1 MRMADGG
8 MAAVGSQGPGDTM
21 TTRLAEQEGKGA
33 GTKAAGAAGPE
44 PSEEGQLADL
54 PWAPTRTFKS
64 GGAIIFVNEHWCKGC
79 GICVEVCP
87 KNVLVMDAR
96 EKPALLDADHCTG
109 CLRCELLCP
118 DFALLV
124 MEPRRGGQRTAAFM
138 P

>member
-1 MRMADGG
+1 MTAKTVEQDS
-8 MAAVGSQGPGDTM
+8 AA
-21 TTRLAEQEGKGA
+21 E
-33 GTKAAGAAGPE
+33 AARPAPAPRPE

-87 KNVLVMDAR
+87 KNILVMDGR

-124 MEPRRGGQRTAAFM
+124 VEPQRGGQRTAAFM